1 MLQVESHSFSVADS
15 VNFMNSICGI
25 MHVLFSHPSILRL
38 ENSGGACIFVLQEVF
53 CSLLGPSCFMMFS
66 EVIKLQRS
74 RFLTSPVGVN
84 VLVFVVGLVAL

>member
-25 MHVLFSHPSILRL
+25 MHVLSPHPSILRL
-38 ENSGGACIFVLQEVF
+38 EISGGACVFVLQEVF

-66 EVIKLQRS
+66 KSLSFRDPGSLRLLWV
-74 RFLTSPVGVN
+74 
-84 VLVFVVGLVAL
+84 